1 MPLSGPASIELCK
14 RILSDNR
21 KDSDAAFIE
30 LHKSMQYD
38 IEAFISTLYCRG
50 LERSD
55 ILQEC
60 LVALRYKA
68 VPLFDPTKKAKDG
81 TLCSFGGFAMF
92 VIRRHVWTLLKH
104 SDRTI
109 RRTMNHGVQMQTL
122 VEQLEGVHEGEL
134 FADPRTFDPLTKMAT
149 EEEEAAICKAL
160 FSRLSPLEKEVARCY
175 MNRNNY
181 EEITELLNRNPKGKR
196 VTFKSVDNALC
207 RIRQKAANVLKEMGI
222 EARNTTYA
230 RASGFTQE

>member
-1 MPLSGPASIELCK
+1 MPLSASTAIELCK

-21 KDSDAAFIE
+21 KDSEAAFTEIQNAM
-30 LHKSMQYD
+30 LPD
-38 IEAFISTLYCRG
+38 LEAFVSTLYCRG

-81 TLCSFGGFAMF
+81 TPCSFGGFAMF

-109 RRTMNHGVQMQTL
+109 RRTLNHGVQMQAL
-122 VEQLEGVHEGEL
+122 VERLEGVHEGEL
-134 FADPRTFDPLTKMAT
+134 FADPRTYDPLTKMAT

-160 FSRLSPLEKEVARCY
+160 FARLSPLEKEVARCY
-175 MNRNNY
+175 MDRNKY
-181 EEITELLNRNPKGKR
+181 EEITEILNRNPKGKR
-196 VTFKSVDNALC
+196 VSFKSVDNALC
-207 RIRQKAANVLKEMGI
+207 RIRQKAAGVLKEMGI
-222 EARNTTYA
+222 DSRNTTYA
-230 RASGFTQE
+230 RANGFTQE